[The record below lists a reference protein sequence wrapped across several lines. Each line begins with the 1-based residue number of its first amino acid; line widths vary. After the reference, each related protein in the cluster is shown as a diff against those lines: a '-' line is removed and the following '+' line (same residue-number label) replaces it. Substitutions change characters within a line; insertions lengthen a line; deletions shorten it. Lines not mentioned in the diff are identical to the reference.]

1 MLVTF
6 CHTLRPQS
14 SQQQYSRCQSDTS
27 ANQLP
32 VVVCR
37 ICFACLQ
44 TVVSLSLLSARSTS
58 ARLALSYSEIS
69 PNETCLP
76 CMLRFNPA
84 PQTPGFL
91 RSILHLLYN
100 ICTHHSETSHL
111 ETDFGGYFHYT
122 NRRES
127 GIVCWFRVTEE
138 RLLPY

>member
-1 MLVTF
+1 MIRMLVTF
-6 CHTLRPQS
+6 CHTLQPQS

-76 CMLRFNPA
+76 CMLRFSPA
-84 PQTPGFL
+84 PQTPDFL
-91 RSILHLLYN
+91 CSTFTRMSILRRRVFRRLTYN
-100 ICTHHSETSHL
+100 YRIELSNQVMPHRSENSNKPCHQVL
-111 ETDFGGYFHYT
+111 
-122 NRRES
+122 
-127 GIVCWFRVTEE
+127 I
-138 RLLPY
+138 